1 MKGAPGNSNE
11 LAGLYRDAI
20 RRHAAHPVGYRQ
32 NIQATHRHEAYNPL
46 CGDRVEIALR
56 IHDDTVEAAAFD
68 GEACSIC
75 MASASLLCALAP
87 GNSTGALQRLHDELH
102 RALRSDTASSPA
114 GDDEPGGRLPDA
126 LRPLLG
132 VRPYPSRIKC
142 ATLPWS
148 AAREALTGGKHRA

>member
-1 MKGAPGNSNE
+1 MNGAPGDRNE

-20 RRHAAHPVGYRQ
+20 RQHAAHPVGYRQ
-32 NIQATHRHEAYNPL
+32 NIQATHRHEEYNPL

-56 IHDDTVEAAAFD
+56 IRDDTIEAAAFD
-68 GEACSIC
+68 GEACTIC

-87 GNSTGALQRLHDELH
+87 KHPTDTLQRLHDELH
-102 RALRSDTASSPA
+102 RALRSDAALSPA
-114 GDDEPGGRLPDA
+114 SENGHSGRLPEA
-126 LRPLLG
+126 LQPLLG

-148 AAREALTGGKHRA
+148 AARQALAAGKHSA

>member
-1 MKGAPGNSNE
+1 MNGAPGNSSE

-20 RRHAAHPVGYRQ
+20 RQHAAHPVGYRQ
-32 NIQATHRHEAYNPL
+32 NIQATHRHEEYNPL

-56 IHDDTVEAAAFD
+56 IRDDTIEAAAFD
-68 GEACSIC
+68 GEACTIC

-87 GNSTGALQRLHDELH
+87 GHPTGTLQRLHDELL
-102 RALRSDTASSPA
+102 RALRSDAAVSPA
-114 GDDEPGGRLPDA
+114 GEQEHGGRLPDA

-148 AAREALTGGKHRA
+148 AARLALGAGKHPA